1 MRTLR
6 FTVNKQRLRKDPK
19 CDFGSIVA
27 GSVGYLE
34 AEFETSTEWANC
46 MLIAHFTDMEDENRA
61 EEYMPVVNGKC
72 EIPSNVLI
80 GKAFSVQLIGNIGTD
95 YKLVS
100 TREIIMQKMR

>member
-34 AEFETSTEWANC
+34 AEFSTTSDWTNCTMIAYFTGMDEET
-46 MLIAHFTDMEDENRA
+46 

-72 EIPSNVLI
+72 EIPSNVLK
-80 GKAFSVQLIGNIGTD
+80 GKAFSVQLIGNIGDD